1 MKARSPNT
9 RAFPAQLLLQ
19 LVYAASR
26 NFLAS
31 NSWQRRRQELKQPAW
46 AHEANLVMLSRETGR
61 SPCPKCHTCFSHLP
75 GFLPEREINLYLL
88 LGVLTPL
95 QLTLTLPATSR
106 CLYLY
111 FLDTF
116 INFLIRGKAQLVSKT
131 LDIFQ

>member
-1 MKARSPNT
+1 M
-9 RAFPAQLLLQ
+9 QLLETSL
-19 LVYAASR
+19 L
-26 NFLAS
+26 LT
-31 NSWQRRRQELKQPAW
+31 SWQRRRQELKQPAR

-61 SPCPKCHTCFSHLP
+61 SLCPKHHTCLSRLP
-75 GFLPEREINLYLL
+75 GLLPEREINLYLL

-111 FLDTF
+111 FPDTF
-116 INFLIRGKAQLVSKT
+116 IKFLIRGKAQPVSKT